1 MNGVT
6 DDELRE
12 LVRASIARTGG
23 GLIDRRVLSV
33 TPAELPQSAPPDQA
47 SFSRFPLARGS
58 DTDGACL
65 IEPAVRCSHCGYC
78 VSYGH

>member
-1 MNGVT
+1 MT
-6 DDELRE
+6 DEELRE
-12 LVRASIARTGG
+12 MVRASIARMGRG
-23 GLIDRRVLSV
+23 PVDGQGPSV
-33 TPAELPQSAPPDQA
+33 APAELPRSALLSEQA